1 MSKEDKNK
9 KLAKNHSIGTIKD
22 TTLQEIIIQKTEKK
36 ITTDKTIS
44 EIKWQNPTLKEN

>member
-1 MSKEDKNK
+1 MSKADKNQ
-9 KLAKNHSIGTIKD
+9 KLAKNHSIETIKD
-22 TTLQEIIIQKTEKK
+22 TTLQEIIIQRTETK